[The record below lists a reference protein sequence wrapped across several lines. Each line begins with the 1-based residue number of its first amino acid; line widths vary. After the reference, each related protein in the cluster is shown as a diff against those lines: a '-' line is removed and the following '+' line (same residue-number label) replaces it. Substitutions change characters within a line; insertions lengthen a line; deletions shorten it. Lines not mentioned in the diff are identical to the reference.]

1 MLFRKKKKQVGLSK
15 IIVDKKSSGKSVEG
29 YNRLRDNILYMNV
42 DGNTKVIQIESAV
55 SAEGKTTVACNLA
68 VSLGQAGK
76 KVVVVDL
83 DFHRPHVHRL
93 FEEEKENGIAEYMLD
108 TISFDAIIRATKYEN
123 VSIITRGAEIYNTST
138 VFVSEKF
145 KTLIEE
151 LKNKYDYVILDCPPV
166 LQISDYIHIS
176 KVSDGVLFMVHY
188 ASTTKNQVA
197 EAVKEL
203 KNCGA
208 NLLGTVFTM
217 YDRKKDGETDNYH
230 YYYYYNNY
238 SNRAPEEEKEEPSAN

>member
-1 MLFRKKKKQVGLSK
+1 MLFKKKKKVGLSK

-29 YNRLRDNILYMNV
+29 YNRLRDNILYMNI
-42 DGNTKVIQIESAV
+42 DGNNKVIQIESAV
-55 SAEGKTTVACNLA
+55 SAEGKTTVASNIA

-76 KVVVVDL
+76 KVAIVDL

-93 FEEEKENGIAEYMLD
+93 FDEEKENGIAEYMLD
-108 TISFDAIIRATKYEN
+108 AISVDKLIKKTKYDN
-123 VSIITRGAEIYNTST
+123 VDLITRGAEIYNTST

-145 KTLIEE
+145 KSLMEG
-151 LKNKYDYVILDCPPV
+151 LKEKYDYVILDCPPV
-166 LQISDYIHIS
+166 LQVSDFIHIS
-176 KVSDGVLFMVHY
+176 KVSDGVLFLVHY

-217 YDRKKDGETDNYH
+217 YDRKKDGEAESYH
-230 YYYYYNNY
+230 YYYYNY
-238 SNRAPEEEKEEPSAN
+238 SSKQTEEKEVSSEN